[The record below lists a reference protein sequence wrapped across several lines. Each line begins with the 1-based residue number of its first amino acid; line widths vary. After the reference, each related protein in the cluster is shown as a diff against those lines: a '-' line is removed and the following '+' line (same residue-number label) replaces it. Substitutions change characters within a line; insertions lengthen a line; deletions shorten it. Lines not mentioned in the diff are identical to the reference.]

1 MAKSSQDKSAP
12 QKRAVAAESPAAA
25 IKRLEAENARLVK
38 DLQTAEARVAE
49 LERQRDS
56 ALDRIEWVIDSLHS
70 LREEH
75 G

>member
-1 MAKSSQDKSAP
+1 MAKSSQEKPVKRGAAP
-12 QKRAVAAESPAAA
+12 ELPAAA

-56 ALDRIEWVIDSLHS
+56 ALDRIEWVIDSLHT
-70 LREEH
+70 LREEQ